1 MAERSAASLAHQAPD
16 WDADSP
22 QLRSN
27 LRQVLHGIRADMLA
41 RQRPTLAWARKWHA
55 GCMAGLQVPKPAH
68 VGRFRGEPG
77 LKTCRVDVQGMPG
90 TAPAKLAAE
99 LKRYEQR
106 LRRAVAAL
114 DARYPSNETL
124 DEDGLAAT
132 IDLAAWAHAEWVRMH
147 PFANGNGRTARLWAN
162 GLLMR
167 YGLPPV
173 PRLRPRPDGAYAAA
187 GRAAMAGTTAN
198 NWQATALLLLGLM
211 QRG

>member
-16 WDADSP
+16 WDTDSA

-27 LRQVLHGIRADMLA
+27 LQRVLRGIRDDMLV
-41 RQRPTLAWARKWHA
+41 RKRPTLAWARKWHV
-55 GCMAGLQVPKPAH
+55 GCMAGLHVPKADL

-77 LKTCRVDVQGMPG
+77 LKTYGVAVQGVPG

-99 LKRYEQR
+99 LKLYEQR

-114 DARYPSNETL
+114 DARYPSSETL

-132 IDLAAWAHAEWVRMH
+132 VDLAAWAHAEWVRMH

-173 PRLRPRPDGAYAAA
+173 LRLRPRPDGAYAAA
-187 GRAAMAGTTAN
+187 GRAAMAG
-198 NWQATALLLLGLM
+198 NWQATALLLQGLLG
-211 QRG
+211 RG

>member
-1 MAERSAASLAHQAPD
+1 MAERGTASGASQAPD

-22 QLRSN
+22 QLRST
-27 LRQVLHGIRADMLA
+27 LRRVLHGIRADMQQ
-41 RQRPTLAWARKWHA
+41 RKRPTLAWARQWHL
-55 GCMAGLQVPKPAH
+55 GCMAGLRVPKPDF

-77 LKTCRVDVQGMPG
+77 LKTYRVEVQGVQG

-114 DARYPSNETL
+114 DARYPGSAGL
-124 DEDGLAAT
+124 DEDGLAAA

-147 PFANGNGRTARLWAN
+147 PFANGNGRIARLWAN

-167 YGLPPV
+167 YGLPPIL
-173 PRLRPRPDGAYAAA
+173 RLRPRPDGAYAAA
-187 GRAAMAGTTAN
+187 GRAAMAG
-198 NWQATALLLLGLM
+198 NWQATALLLLGLL
-211 QRG
+211 QRA